1 MAKAALEISSPDKKS
16 ALRYFPYVTFHML
29 LLIRYFPYVTLTGIG
44 DSEKINVMKGK
55 DFLLLHVSQKGIFP
69 GSIRRGLGV
78 LMRERMLRWSRN
90 RPSDARLRLEN
101 SRREPK
107 NVHFRPLFP
116 ERPSDA
122 LSLDTVGKDCDRARI
137 SKDGPSRYI
146 PCIYAT
152 LGGIEISRVSKNVHF
167 GPPRPHRTVAQAT
180 KDGQEPD
187 RERTC
192 VPPGGTA
199 AKLKKCHIL

>member
-1 MAKAALEISSPDKKS
+1 
-16 ALRYFPYVTFHML
+16 
-29 LLIRYFPYVTLTGIG
+29 
-44 DSEKINVMKGK
+44 MKGK

-152 LGGIEISRVSKNVHF
+152 IGRIEIFRASKNVHF
-167 GPPRPHRTVAQAT
+167 CPPRPSRAAAQAT
-180 KDGQEPD
+180 EMG
-187 RERTC
+187 RSRT
-192 VPPGGTA
+192 GGKLCSLRQST
-199 AKLKKCHIL
+199 AKLKKCHICHFGFFRVDRFHVLLAPFGAAAPLGGLMSTVLSSTVL